1 MTAASSVSKRAV
13 LLGSGIVLAHLLVTI
28 VHGLA
33 HSRLRIELSPAGR
46 LFVIVVIIIS
56 PLVAGI
62 VLWTSRQ
69 RTGSWLLALSMAA
82 SLLFGLYKHFVAMGP
97 DRVGEQA
104 AGQWATVFAATA
116 YLLLMSEAFGTY
128 VGAHFLFSRSR

>member
-1 MTAASSVSKRAV
+1 M
-13 LLGSGIVLAHLLVTI
+13 AHLLVTI
-28 VHGLA
+28 VHGSA
-33 HSRLRIELSPAGR
+33 HSRLHIELSPAER
-46 LFVIVVIIIS
+46 LFVIVVIVVS

-69 RTGSWLLALSMAA
+69 RTGLGLLTLSMAA

-104 AGQWATVFAATA
+104 AGQWATVFATTA
-116 YLLLMSEAFGTY
+116 YLLLLTEAVGTY
-128 VGAHFLFSRSR
+128 IGVHFLFQRDR

>member
-1 MTAASSVSKRAV
+1 MKRAAIY
-13 LLGSGIVLAHLLVTI
+13 GTGIVVAHLLVTI

-46 LFVIVVIIIS
+46 LFVIVVIILS

-69 RTGSWLLALSMAA
+69 RTGLGLLTLSMAA

-97 DRVGEQA
+97 DRVGEQLP
-104 AGQWATVFAATA
+104 GVWATVFATTA
-116 YLLLMSEAFGTY
+116 YLLLLSEALGTY
-128 VGAHFLFSRSR
+128 IGVHFLFQRDR

>member
-1 MTAASSVSKRAV
+1 MKRAAIY
-13 LLGSGIVLAHLLVTI
+13 GTGIVVAHLLVTI

-46 LFVIVVIIIS
+46 LFVIVVIILS

-69 RTGSWLLALSMAA
+69 RTGLGLLTLSMAA

-97 DRVGEQA
+97 DRVGEQLP
-104 AGQWATVFAATA
+104 G
-116 YLLLMSEAFGTY
+116 
-128 VGAHFLFSRSR
+128 